1 MIRFQLADVDIVSY
15 CIVFVL
21 ATEPG
26 LAARLAKARERA
38 GFSQDEVA
46 LLLGQPRPVIS
57 NWENG
62 SRSPNS
68 AQLAKLASIYRIPLS
83 QLLGQE
89 QEPRPSLELL
99 MFREAADRLD
109 ARAKF
114 EIQRFLAFL
123 DEYGDFLERGGDSP
137 GLTSSPFGVS
147 AGFGTKEDIR
157 RKAEQAR
164 HWLGLGDGPVGDLLY
179 IADLAGIAVYMGALG
194 ADLHSTV
201 SGAFVPH
208 QRVGF
213 AVLLNAQ
220 TTPGRRQ
227 YTLAHEV
234 AHALFHGDHPYV
246 GYLRKSD
253 AAERFA
259 DLFAAEFLVPTNSL
273 RAYVERLSPRDVNDP
288 EFVVELQRLFQVSYA
303 TMLVRLR
310 TAGLIKEE
318 DLQALRKER
327 PVRIAQELGYP
338 IAEDEWRQ
346 DPETWGLRRFP
357 HRFVRLLRQR
367 LLRDQITISR
377 AASITGLA
385 EEDIEELLRLGQ
397 PDQTEAREFDLIRA
411 SA

>member
-1 MIRFQLADVDIVSY
+1 
-15 CIVFVL
+15 
-21 ATEPG
+21 
-26 LAARLAKARERA
+26 LAA
-38 GFSQDEVA
+38 
-46 LLLGQPRPVIS
+46 
-57 NWENG
+57 
-62 SRSPNS
+62 
-68 AQLAKLASIYRIPLS
+68 IYRIPLG
-83 QLLGQE
+83 QLLSRDE
-89 QEPRPSLELL
+89 ELRPSMELL
-99 MFREAADRLD
+99 MFREAANRLD

-123 DEYGDFLERGGDSP
+123 DEYGDFLERGGDGP
-137 GLTSSPFGVS
+137 GLTSSPFRLS
-147 AGFGTKEDIR
+147 AGFMTKEDVR

-164 HWLGLGDGPVGDLLY
+164 QWLGLGDGPVGDLLY

-194 ADLHSTV
+194 ADLNSTV

-208 QRVGF
+208 PRVGF
-213 AVLLNAQ
+213 AILLNAQ

-227 YTLAHEV
+227 FTLAHEL

-246 GYLRKSD
+246 GYLRRSD

-273 RAYVERLSPRDVNDP
+273 RAYVERLGPRDVNDP
-288 EFVVELQRLFQVSYA
+288 EVVVQLQRLFQVSYA

-310 TAGLIKEE
+310 TAGLLKEE
-318 DLQALRKER
+318 ELEALRKER

-346 DPETWGLRRFP
+346 DPETWGLKRFP
-357 HRFVRLLRQR
+357 PRFVRLLRMR

-377 AASITGLA
+377 AASMTGLA
-385 EEDIEELLRLGQ
+385 EEDVEELLHYSQ
-397 PDQTEAREFDLIRA
+397 PDQTETREFDLIRA

>member
-1 MIRFQLADVDIVSY
+1 MIRFRPVDANIVS
-15 CIVFVL
+15 CRIVLVL
-21 ATEPG
+21 ANESR

-68 AQLAKLASIYRIPLS
+68 AQLAKLASIYRVPLA
-83 QLLGQE
+83 QLLGRE
-89 QEPRPSLELL
+89 EEPRPSLELL

-123 DEYGDFLERGGDSP
+123 DDYGDFLESGGEPP
-137 GLTSSPFGVS
+137 GLTSSPFGVL

-164 HWLGLGDGPVGDLLY
+164 HWLGLGDGPVGDLSY
-179 IADLAGIAVYMGALG
+179 VADLAGIAVYMGALG

-208 QRVGF
+208 PRVGF

-227 YTLAHEV
+227 FTLAHEL
-234 AHALFHGDHPYV
+234 AHALFHGDHLYV
-246 GYLRKSD
+246 GYLRRSD

-273 RAYVERLSPRDVNDP
+273 RAYVERLNPRGVNDP
-288 EFVVELQRLFQVSYA
+288 EIVVELQRLFQVSYA

-310 TAGLIKEE
+310 SAGLLKEE
-318 DLQALRKER
+318 ELEALRKER

-357 HRFVRLLRQR
+357 PRFVRLLRRR
-367 LLRDQITISR
+367 LVRDQITISR
-377 AASITGLA
+377 AASMTGLA
-385 EEDIEELLRLGQ
+385 EEDIEEILRWSQ
-397 PDQTEAREFDLIRA
+397 PDQAEAREFDLIRA